1 MGVCRF
7 AFYIRDLEHPCI
19 LVPVGGCVG
28 NMCLGLP
35 AISERG
41 VGGWEGGRGGRS
53 RSSGSFSGVA

>member
-41 VGGWEGGRGGRS
+41 WGGGREVEAGGAEVQGHS
-53 RSSGSFSGVA
+53 QV